1 MDAVETAIKAMR
13 ESTEAARKGDLLVY
27 LVRHPP
33 STLSITCR
41 ESWRHVEAPTK
52 LVSECVFCSF
62 PCVPLEQARACTAMG
77 KIGSGGFGLVKKYR
91 TPEGTLIA
99 VKYQV
104 RDT

>member
-1 MDAVETAIKAMR
+1 
-13 ESTEAARKGDLLVY
+13 
-27 LVRHPP
+27 
-33 STLSITCR
+33 
-41 ESWRHVEAPTK
+41 
-52 LVSECVFCSF
+52 
-62 PCVPLEQARACTAMG
+62 MG